1 MELLQEISKQNWRYL
16 ERACKRRFIVEEVK
30 QDYCIG
36 ESMIF
41 LILLSLSG
49 LFSLTIS
56 VFSLELSN
64 CGSLTTSLTSF

>member
-1 MELLQEISKQNWRYL
+1 MISKQNWRYL
-16 ERACKRRFIVEEVK
+16 EKACKRKFIVEEVK

-36 ESMIF
+36 ESMTF
-41 LILLSLSG
+41 LIL
-49 LFSLTIS
+49 FITEWFIEFNIS